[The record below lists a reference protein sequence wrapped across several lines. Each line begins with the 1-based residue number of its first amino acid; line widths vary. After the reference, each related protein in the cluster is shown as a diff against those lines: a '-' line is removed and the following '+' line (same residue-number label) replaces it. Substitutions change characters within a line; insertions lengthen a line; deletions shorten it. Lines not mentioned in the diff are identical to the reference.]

1 MAHAPFPIQPELTAV
16 AIGYRNANLIADQVL
31 PRVPV
36 SKQEFKY
43 LKHTLAE
50 SFTIPDTKVGRTSRP
65 TEINFS
71 ATEVVD
77 YCVGYGLEDAI
88 PQADLD
94 NAPPNYNPMMRATEG
109 LTDLLALDREQRV
122 ANLVFSTSS
131 YTATTNRTQLSGTSQ
146 WSDYTNSNPITAMLT
161 ALDGCVMRPNI
172 LILGQAVWSALRQ
185 HPKLATAIYGPS
197 GSGGI
202 ITREQLANAL
212 EIEAVLIGQ
221 GWVNSAKKGQTASLG
236 RLWGKHAAFIYRDSF
251 ASASRGTSF
260 GFTAQWGSK
269 EAGSRLDPDI
279 GLKGGARI
287 RVGEYLKELVTATDL
302 GFFFQDAVA

>member
-1 MAHAPFPIQPELTAV
+1 MANALFPIQPELTAV
-16 AIGYRNANLIADQVL
+16 AIGYRNNNLIADQVL

-36 SKQEFKY
+36 GKQEFKY

-71 ATEVVD
+71 ATEVAD

-94 NAPPNYNPMMRATEG
+94 NAPPNYNPMLRATEG
-109 LTDLLALDREQRV
+109 LTDLIALDREQRT
-122 ANLVFSTSS
+122 ASLVFNTAA

-161 ALDGCVMRPNI
+161 ALDACIMRPNI
-172 LILGQAVWSALRQ
+172 LVLGQAVWSQLRQ
-185 HPKLATAIYGPS
+185 HPKVAIAIYGPQ

-202 ITREQLANAL
+202 VTREQFANAL
-212 EIEAVLIGQ
+212 EIEQVLIGQ

-236 RLWGKHAAFIYRDSF
+236 RLWGKHAALLYRDSF
-251 ASASRGTSF
+251 TSASRGTSF

-269 EAGSRLDPDI
+269 EAGSRPDPDI
-279 GLKGGARI
+279 GLKGGTRI
-287 RVGEYLKELVTATDL
+287 RVGEYVKELVTATDL
-302 GFFFQDAVA
+302 GYYFQDAVA

>member
-1 MAHAPFPIQPELTAV
+1 MAHASFPIQPELTAV

-71 ATEVVD
+71 ATEVAD
-77 YCVGYGLEDAI
+77 YCIGYGLEDAI

-94 NAPPNYNPMMRATEG
+94 NAPPNYNPLLRATEG
-109 LTDLLALDREQRV
+109 LSDLLALDREQRV
-122 ANLVFSTSS
+122 ANLVFNTAS
-131 YTATTNRTQLSGTSQ
+131 YTATTNRTQLSGTTQ
-146 WSDYTNSNPITAMLT
+146 WSDYTNSNPITAILT

-172 LILGQAVWSALRQ
+172 LILGQAVWSQLRQ
-185 HPKLATAIYGPS
+185 HPKVAIAVYGPN
-197 GSGGI
+197 GSAGI
-202 ITREQLANAL
+202 VTREQFAAAL
-212 EIEAVLIGQ
+212 ELEAVLIGQ

-236 RLWGKHAAFIYRDSF
+236 RLWGKHAAAIYRDHF

-260 GFTAQWGSK
+260 GFSAQWGGRQ
-269 EAGSRLDPDI
+269 AGSRPDPDI
-279 GLKGGARI
+279 GLRGGTRV